1 MSKADIG
8 VVGLAVMGENL
19 ILNMESKGFTVAA
32 FNRTVSKVDAFV
44 AGRAKGKNIINLLSI
59 SKDEQI
65 SSIVAVKD
73 FSEDQ
78 FVVMATA
85 KGNIKKTKLSAFSNP
100 RKAGIVGM
108 TLDKKDRLIGTAL
121 SRGKHEILLATR
133 EGKSL
138 RFPEKNIRDMGR
150 SARGVRGINLG
161 AKDEVVSMLVFP
173 ADVDKTG
180 STLLTVT
187 ELGFAKRSEF
197 SEYRLQSRGGK
208 GIINVKVTDRNGE
221 VVGALPAG
229 EKDEIMAIS
238 KSGMIVRCAAKD
250 VRQSGRSTQGVRLLT
265 LKKDDRLMSVA
276 TVVSSK
282 EE

>member
-1 MSKADIG
+1 LIFSDKGIVRWLKVYEIPVASK
-8 VVGLAVMGENL
+8 
-19 ILNMESKGFTVAA
+19 T
-32 FNRTVSKVDAFV
+32 
-44 AGRAKGKNIINLLSI
+44 AKGKNIINLLSI

-100 RKAGIVGM
+100 RRGGIVGM
-108 TLDKKDRLIGTAL
+108 TIDKNDRLIGTAL
-121 SRGKHEILLATR
+121 SRGKHEILLATK

-150 SARGVRGINLG
+150 GARGVRGINLG
-161 AKDEVVSMLVFP
+161 AKDTVVAMLVFP
-173 ADVDKTG
+173 PDVGKTG

-187 ELGFAKRSEF
+187 SLGFAKRSQF
-197 SEYRLQSRGGK
+197 SDYRIQSRGGK
-208 GIINVKVTDRNGE
+208 GIINLKVTDRNGV
-221 VVGALPAG
+221 VVGALPVG
-229 EKDEIMAIS
+229 EKDEIMAIT
-238 KSGMIVRCAAKD
+238 KSGMVVRCAAKD
-250 VRQSGRSTQGVRLLT
+250 VRQSGRSTQGVRLVS
-265 LKKDDRLMSVA
+265 LKKEDRVMSIA

-282 EE
+282 DE